1 MFSFFV
7 VVMAKFQSA
16 RGVSHHLTLDD
27 CLKFSNSQ
35 NYVTSLNHY
44 LGSNNL
50 L

>member
-1 MFSFFV
+1 MFSYFV

-16 RGVSHHLTLDD
+16 RGVSHHRILDN
-27 CLKFSNSQ
+27 CQKSSNSQ
-35 NYVTSLNHY
+35 NYATSLNNY